1 MNLAYFH
8 FQLVFFSA
16 RNQLKEWVFQV
27 VRLPSVRHVCFLGVS
42 QMLSPRSHDVMA
54 GSSVGRRSTRSTRS
68 TQAISWICVGGKPE
82 LSTSSNGWYKKHCS
96 CFGRGNWVVSK
107 TKSVTRSCP
116 HRYEQTAKAFVIK
129 KHCEDLI
136 WPSDA
141 CDLLSCVCWEV
152 WCVWCITDLM
162 LLWLKNTL
170 ETWSDPPTLVIC
182 FLVCAGR
189 CDVFDASQTWCFCDW
204 KTLWRPDLTLRRLW
218 FAFLCVLGGVMCL
231 MHHRPD
237 AFVTEK
243 HFGDLIWPSDAC
255 DLLSCVCWEVWCVWC
270 ITDLML
276 LWLKNTLET
285 WSDPPT
291 LVICFLVCAGRCDVF
306 DASQTWCFCDWKTLW
321 RPDLTLRRLWL
332 AFFCVLGGVMCL
344 MHHRPDTFVIEKH
357 FGDLIWPSD
366 ACYLLA
372 CVCWE
377 VWCVWCITDL
387 MLLWLKNTLETWS
400 DPPTL
405 VICFLVCAGR
415 CDVFWCIT
423 DLMLLWLKNTLET
436 WSDPP
441 TLVICFLVCAERCDV
456 FDASQTWCFCD
467 WKTLWRPDLTLRR
480 LWFAFLCVLGGV
492 MCFDASQTWCFCD
505 WKTLWRPD
513 LTLRRLLFAF
523 LCVLGGVMCF
533 DASQT
538 WCFCDW
544 KTLWRPDLTLRRLLF
559 AFLCVLG
566 GVMCLMH
573 HRPDASVIEKHFG
586 DLIWPSDACYL
597 LSCVCWEV
605 WCVWCITDLILL
617 WLKNTLETWSDP
629 PTLVICFLVCA
640 GRCDVFWCI
649 TDLML
654 LWLKN
659 TLETWSDPP
668 TLVICFLVCAGRCDV
683 FWCITDLML
692 LWLKNTLETWS
703 DPPTLVICF
712 LVCAGRCDVFDASQT
727 WCLCDW
733 KTLWR
738 PDLTLR
744 RLWFVFLCVLGGVMC
759 FDASQTWCFCDWKTL
774 WRPDLTLRR
783 LLFAFLCVLGG
794 VMCFD
799 ASQTWCFC
807 DWKTLW
813 RPDLTLRRLLFA
825 FLCVLG
831 GVMCLMHHRPD
842 AFVIEK
848 PLWRPDL
855 TLRCLSYAVLGVIQ
869 CNVMGYVYTCDFL
882 LWIYWLTLHISY
894 SHGLWV
900 RLLAF
905 SMQAAWAHKFRV
917 LVPLLCCHPC
927 WHARAAMRLYHS
939 RATVLIMLLQ
949 SQK

>member
-116 HRYEQTAKAFVIK
+116 HRYEQTAKAFVIE
-129 KHCEDLI
+129 KHFGDLI

-237 AFVTEK
+237 AFVIEK

-377 VWCVWCITDL
+377 VWCVWRITDL

-415 CDVFWCIT
+415 CDVFDASQTWYFCDWKTLWRPDLTLRRLLFAFLCVLRGVMCLMHHRPDAFVIEKHFGDLIWPSDACDLLSCVCWEVWCVLMHHRPDAFVIEKHFGDLIWPSDACYLLSCVCWEVWCVLMHHRPDAFVIEKHFGDLIWPSDACYVLSCVCWEVWCVWCIT
-423 DLMLLWLKNTLET
+423 DLMLLWLKSTLET

-441 TLVICFLVCAERCDV
+441 TLVICFLVCAGRCDV
-456 FDASQTWCFCD
+456 FDASQTWYFCD

-480 LWFAFLCVLGGV
+480 LLFAFLCVLGGV

-544 KTLWRPDLTLRRLLF
+544 KTLWRPDLTLRRLWF
-559 AFLCVLG
+559 VFLCVLG

-573 HRPDASVIEKHFG
+573 HRPDAFVIEKHFGDLIWPSDACDLFSCVCWEVWCVLMHHRPDAFVIEKHFGDLIWPSDACYLLSCVCWEVWCVLMHHRPDAFVIEKHFG

-605 WCVWCITDLILL
+605 WCVWCITDL
-617 WLKNTLETWSDP
+617 
-629 PTLVICFLVCA
+629 
-640 GRCDVFWCI
+640 
-649 TDLML
+649 ML

-659 TLETWSDPP
+659 HFGDLIWPSDVCHMLFLE
-668 TLVICFLVCAGRCDV
+668 
-683 FWCITDLML
+683 
-692 LWLKNTLETWS
+692 
-703 DPPTLVICF
+703 
-712 LVCAGRCDVFDASQT
+712 
-727 WCLCDW
+727 
-733 KTLWR
+733 
-738 PDLTLR
+738 
-744 RLWFVFLCVLGGVMC
+744 WF
-759 FDASQTWCFCDWKTL
+759 
-774 WRPDLTLRR
+774 
-783 LLFAFLCVLGG
+783 
-794 VMCFD
+794 
-799 ASQTWCFC
+799 
-807 DWKTLW
+807 
-813 RPDLTLRRLLFA
+813 
-825 FLCVLG
+825 
-831 GVMCLMHHRPD
+831 
-842 AFVIEK
+842 
-848 PLWRPDL
+848 
-855 TLRCLSYAVLGVIQ
+855 
-869 CNVMGYVYTCDFL
+869 N
-882 LWIYWLTLHISY
+882 
-894 SHGLWV
+894 
-900 RLLAF
+900 
-905 SMQAAWAHKFRV
+905 
-917 LVPLLCCHPC
+917 
-927 WHARAAMRLYHS
+927 AM
-939 RATVLIMLLQ
+939 
-949 SQK
+949 